1 MLPTERSSPARM
13 QIGREAQYIQCTSPT
28 THAVRTINFCGITR
42 RVHVVTVIQR
52 GALQTVRIVPTASQG
67 FNSECDESKQL
78 KARMMVA
85 KGQHSGL
92 SEY

>member
-1 MLPTERSSPARM
+1 M
-13 QIGREAQYIQCTSPT
+13 
-28 THAVRTINFCGITR
+28 
-42 RVHVVTVIQR
+42 VTVIQR
-52 GALQTVRIVPTASQG
+52 GALQTVRIVPTASQS